1 MAQLL
6 GVTVVGDKLVLT
18 TNSGVRVLGA
28 DGSVVGGADPL
39 PCGLS
44 PTALAIPTGPTT
56 FAVAAGNFV
65 YVFDVAAVR

>member
-1 MAQLL
+1 MRAHLSL
-6 GVTVVGDKLVLT
+6 A
-18 TNSGVRVLGA
+18 R
-28 DGSVVGGADPL
+28 
-39 PCGLS
+39 CS